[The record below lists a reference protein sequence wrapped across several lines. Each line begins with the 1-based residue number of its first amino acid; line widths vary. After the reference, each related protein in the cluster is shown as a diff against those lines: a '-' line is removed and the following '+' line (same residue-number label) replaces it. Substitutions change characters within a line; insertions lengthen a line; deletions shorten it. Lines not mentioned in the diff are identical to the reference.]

1 MKQGDGL
8 YALDPSAL
16 AASWHRRGILDG
28 VIIPK
33 LGVLR
38 NPDFSREGQVRHNKG
53 WTILTPPPT
62 IVGSNALCLNKVST
76 EDGRN
81 FVRQLDGFL
90 ISRRVRLA
98 LVLNG
103 IRAHLLAER

>member
-1 MKQGDGL
+1 MGL

-16 AASWHRRGILDG
+16 ATSRHRRGILDG
-28 VIIPK
+28 VITPK

-38 NPDFSREGQVRHNKG
+38 KPDFSREGQVRHNKG
-53 WTILTPPPT
+53 WTVLTPTPA

-76 EDGRN
+76 EDGCD
-81 FVRQLDGFL
+81 FVRELHRFL

-103 IRAHLLAER
+103 IHTHLLAER